1 MKKHIRDKPEAS
13 EVAFYIII
21 FLLYGVI
28 AAAIIGSIVIILST
42 LF

>member
-1 MKKHIRDKPEAS
+1 MKNHIRDKPEAS
-13 EVAFYIII
+13 DVAFYITI

-28 AAAIIGSIVIILST
+28 AAVIISSIVIILST